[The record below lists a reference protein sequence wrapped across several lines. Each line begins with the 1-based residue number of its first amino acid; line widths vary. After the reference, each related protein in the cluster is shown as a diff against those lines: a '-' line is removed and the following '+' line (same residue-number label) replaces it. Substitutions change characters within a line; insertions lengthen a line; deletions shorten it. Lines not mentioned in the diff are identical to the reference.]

1 MEALLVLLVLLFVIG
16 LPLMMI
22 TALVKLAGAF
32 LYRKFKPFFEE
43 EGK

>member
-22 TALVKLAGAF
+22 NALIAGAF
-32 LYRKFKPFFEE
+32 LYLKFKPFFEE
-43 EGK
+43 ERK